1 MITLEQVRA
10 LEARVEKAVALIT
23 SLRDENASLRT
34 GLAAADRRVTEL
46 EGLVLEFQR
55 DQERIEQGIVE
66 ALRKL
71 DAFED
76 SVHAAGVPTE
86 APAAP
91 PDGRPVVRAAE
102 PAVLPTEAADT
113 DGDGDEDA
121 DDAFPESEDQAAA
134 GTPESDGLDIF

>member
-10 LEARVEKAVALIT
+10 LEARVEKAVALIA
-23 SLRDENASLRT
+23 SLRDENASLRN

-76 SVHAAGVPTE
+76 TVHAAGAPTQ

-91 PDGRPVVRAAE
+91 PEGRPAERAAE
-102 PAVLPTEAADT
+102 PVGLPAEAA